1 MSIRPHLAA
10 LAVFLLLPLAG
21 WAETLT
27 ILHVNDFHG
36 ALLPVAGSDGRAGE
50 GGAARLAALVK
61 AERTPTTL
69 FLASGDLLKG
79 TPLAEV
85 FGGRPVIEVF
95 NLMGLDASAVGNHEF
110 DYGQA
115 RFAELAG
122 EAAFPFLAANI
133 DGGGAWRPSLMRTVG
148 TQRIALFALTTQETP
163 RYAAPEVIAGLA
175 FTDPVAA
182 ARRMVA
188 ELRPQAD
195 LIILLSHLGID
206 IDRQLA
212 AAVPGID
219 IIVGGHSHT
228 RIVQPETVGQTL
240 IVQDFERGRV
250 LGRLDLD
257 VEGGKVAGCR
267 YRPIPVAGEGGE
279 DPAVAAIVSRYEK
292 LLAADKGGR

>member
-1 MSIRPHLAA
+1 MSIRPYLAV
-10 LAVFLLLPLAG
+10 LAVFLLLPLSG

-27 ILHVNDFHG
+27 ILHINDFHG

-61 AERTPTTL
+61 RERTPTTL
-69 FLASGDLLKG
+69 FVASGDLLNG
-79 TPLAEV
+79 TPLAQA

-95 NLMGLDASAVGNHEF
+95 NQMGLAATAVGNHEF

-122 EAAFPFLAANI
+122 AAAFPFLAANI
-133 DGGGAWRPSLMRTVG
+133 DGAGPWQASLVRTVG

-163 RYAAPEVIAGLA
+163 RYAAPEVIAGLG
-175 FTDPVAA
+175 FSDPVAA

-188 ELRPQAD
+188 ALRPQAD
-195 LIILLSHLGID
+195 LVILLSHLGID
-206 IDRQLA
+206 TDRQLA

-219 IIVGGHSHT
+219 LIVGGHSHT
-228 RIVQPETVGQTL
+228 RIDRPETVGGTL
-240 IVQDFERGRV
+240 IVHDHERGRV

-257 VEGGKVAGCR
+257 VEAGKVAASR
-267 YRPIPVAGEGGE
+267 YRPIPVGGEGGE
-279 DPAVAAIVSRYEK
+279 DPEVAAIVDRYAK